1 MTQTWF
7 FEMAQNYAFAH
18 EQDFRFKADDGVQIG
33 DLLDVSFPDKSKPAW
48 TGRVV
53 EVRPNRG
60 AAGTVMV
67 VAVNE

>member
-1 MTQTWF
+1 MKPWSIT
-7 FEMAQNYAFAH
+7 MAQNYCFAR
-18 EQDFRFKADDGVQIG
+18 EQDFRFDADNHPAVG
-33 DLLDVSFPDKSKPAW
+33 DELTVCFRRPGKEPW
-48 TGRVV
+48 VGRVV